1 MIRIGVLGAAG
12 RMGRLVCRAVADDP
26 DLALVAGIG
35 PGSAGTELGALIGH
49 ADVDVRISGDL
60 DALLHAEAEVAVD
73 FTTPQTVMDNVR
85 WAVGHGIHAVVG
97 TTGIG
102 VPELDEIRELVD
114 GGTANVLV
122 APNFA
127 IGAVLL
133 QRFAEQAARVFPAA
147 EIIELHHETK
157 LDAPS
162 GTAMATAERMARA
175 RREWWSGPAKET
187 VEGVRGGEVE
197 GIRVHS
203 VRLPGLVAHQEVIF
217 GGLGQTLTLRHDAP
231 DRASYMPGVLLAVK
245 AVASRPGLTV
255 GLEPLLGLDAS

>member
-35 PGSAGTELGALIGH
+35 PGSADTELGPLIGH
-49 ADVDVRISGDL
+49 GDVDVRISGDL

-73 FTTPQTVMDNVR
+73 FTTPQTVMGNIR
-85 WAVGHGIHAVVG
+85 WLVEHGIHAVVG

-102 VPELDEIRELVD
+102 PKDLEEIRSLAE
-114 GGTANVLV
+114 GGGANVVV
-122 APNFA
+122 ASNFA

-162 GTAMATAERMARA
+162 GTAIATARRMAES
-175 RREWWSGPAKET
+175 RREEWSGPAKET
-187 VEGVRGGEVE
+187 VDHVRGGEVE
-197 GIRVHS
+197 GIRIHS

-231 DRASYMPGVLLAVK
+231 DRASYMPGVLLAVTS
-245 AVASRPGLTV
+245 VASRPGLMV
-255 GLEPLLGLDAS
+255 GLEPLLGLDG

>member
-26 DLALVAGIG
+26 DLALVAAVN
-35 PGSAGTELGALIGH
+35 PGSDGTELGPLIGH
-49 ADVDVRISGDL
+49 TDVDVRIADDR
-60 DALLHAEAEVAVD
+60 DALVHAETEVAVD
-73 FTTPQTVMDNVR
+73 FTTPQAVMGNIR
-85 WAVGHGIHAVVG
+85 WLLQHGIHGVVG

-102 VPELDEIRELVD
+102 PKDLEELRGLAE
-114 GGTANVLV
+114 GGDANVMV
-122 APNFA
+122 ASNFA

-157 LDAPS
+157 VDAPS
-162 GTAMATAERMARA
+162 GTAINTAQRMAAA
-175 RREWWSGPAKET
+175 RREDWSGPAKET
-187 VEGVRGGEVE
+187 VDHVRGGEVD

-245 AVASRPGLTV
+245 SVASRPGLTV
-255 GLEPLLGLDAS
+255 GLESLLGLDG